1 MRLAGIG
8 ESVAG
13 PEKCWPGYRKVGT
26 KPGTGKN
33 AGKRVNDCEK
43 IKESADIQ
51 DTYKGWKFEVEFQ
64 KEDDRNVTFY
74 SAVSPEGK
82 THMLP
87 KRATKEQFRQFVD
100 SKTVKEG
107 LGDEVNPADR
117 GEYDREGD
125 MAINQLKTINDAAT
139 ELRSIL
145 DAEDNLPE
153 WVQSKITKAV
163 DYIDTARDYMKSKEQ
178 GVEEQLDEIDRRG
191 FLKGIG
197 AAAVVGAGGKAM
209 AQSDE
214 EKRAQ
219 ELRRRNLERIQK
231 LQGANDA
238 MYPSRIKARIYSN
251 IAYNGPIEGNPTV
264 EVKVKLTS
272 DGTITSVEITK
283 PSGVDSWDEAFV
295 RAIKRAGSLPKDSNG
310 MVPPEIIIRGSPI
323 RGNPK
328 ATNEAY
334 DPWDEGDMWYKFD
347 STSGTLRQR
356 SWKHA
361 QEREAV
367 ADGWSQTHEQALKQ
381 VGIIR
386 SKFNPKK
393 FVQKQGDKWVEVSPY
408 GKT

>member
-1 MRLAGIG
+1 MRLADIG

-43 IKESADIQ
+43 IKESVDIE

-125 MAINQLKTINDAAT
+125 MAINQLKTIEDAAT

-163 DYIDTARDYMKSKEQ
+163 DYIDTARDYMKSKGQ
-178 GVEEQLDEIDRRG
+178 
-191 FLKGIG
+191 G
-197 AAAVVGAGGKAM
+197 AAVT
-209 AQSDE
+209 
-214 EKRAQ
+214 
-219 ELRRRNLERIQK
+219 
-231 LQGANDA
+231 
-238 MYPSRIKARIYSN
+238 P
-251 IAYNGPIEGNPTV
+251 
-264 EVKVKLTS
+264 
-272 DGTITSVEITK
+272 
-283 PSGVDSWDEAFV
+283 
-295 RAIKRAGSLPKDSNG
+295 
-310 MVPPEIIIRGSPI
+310 
-323 RGNPK
+323 
-328 ATNEAY
+328 
-334 DPWDEGDMWYKFD
+334 
-347 STSGTLRQR
+347 
-356 SWKHA
+356 
-361 QEREAV
+361 
-367 ADGWSQTHEQALKQ
+367 
-381 VGIIR
+381 
-386 SKFNPKK
+386 
-393 FVQKQGDKWVEVSPY
+393 
-408 GKT
+408 